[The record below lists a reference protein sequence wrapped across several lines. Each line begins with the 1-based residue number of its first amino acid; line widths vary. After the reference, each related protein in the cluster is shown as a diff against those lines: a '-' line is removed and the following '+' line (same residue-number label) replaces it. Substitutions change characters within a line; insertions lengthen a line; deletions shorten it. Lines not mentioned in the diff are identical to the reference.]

1 MAGPVKGQFGA
12 EEITLEDAATETTL
26 LKMLS
31 VLQSQNK
38 SKSGGGAAS
47 SEKDLMSL
55 AKATGKT
62 TKELEDFED
71 QIEETSG
78 ALSRGFGHVLG
89 AVQGMAYEFMG
100 GSTSI
105 SDFSQHITGALG
117 AIPVLGPLVGGSLQL
132 LVGVVDNNIQT
143 FREMSQVGVDFG
155 DSIFGAKL
163 AATQAGL
170 SLETFNG
177 VVSQNSQGLALFA
190 GSAGEGAKR
199 FAQISGQMQKEFG
212 PKFSKLGMTM
222 EETAEYTADYLEMQT
237 SLGRSQR
244 MSNREVVQNAA
255 AMTEQVDLLAR
266 VTGKRRDQI
275 MEEIKGNQADKRLKL
290 IFNMMDEGAKK
301 NLNGV
306 LTMLGDA
313 SPGMKDAIAEMVA
326 TGGVP
331 LNAMGQDL
339 IRLNPNLA
347 KMSVGLKNG
356 TVTQDEFMAEIRK
369 TAEMADNLTDAQK
382 EQYSLLAAQ
391 GSEIGAATLEVIGL
405 KNAGK
410 GLSEEQQKQKDAEK
424 SRSKEI
430 ADFERIVQEAKNKI
444 MDALITSGLFDTV
457 ANILG
462 DFTKFLSSEDGI
474 KKIEGFAKSLSETF
488 SGLLTAFKEGNLM
501 KYVSD
506 LIGTGLSGLGGMIGG
521 VFSKLFGGGETKQ
534 EGPPGTSGAGASSGA
549 GAGAGMFVGLDGAL
563 EKLAGMVAVGGAVY
577 LAVKGFQV
585 LLRGFAGPQI
595 ILGAATLAG
604 LLIGTG
610 AAIALAGKG
619 ILSAGDG
626 VEKVASGVERMAA
639 VKDTANLKDIAA
651 ALGSLGTAMLK
662 FAGAELI
669 SGIGSLFGGDN
680 VFDTMV
686 EGINKF
692 ALIDALAIQN
702 VADLAGTGLSDLGDA
717 MIKLAA
723 GGIIDSIGSFFG
735 ASSPFEKMVDGI
747 NEFANIDATAVQ
759 NLTDSSGG
767 LANLKSFADDLNA
780 DNVEDFAEAIG
791 KLAIQ
796 LAKLN
801 DELSKDNNGFKLG
814 TGVNAGTVLGGAG
827 GGGGVNSN
835 DMLIT
840 LMRKQ
845 VELTRSILD
854 KTGVGV

>member
-71 QIEETSG
+71 QIEETSS

-105 SDFSQHITGALG
+105 SDFSQHITGALS

-132 LVGVVDNNIQT
+132 LIGVVDNNIAT

-170 SLETFNG
+170 SLETFQG

-199 FAQISGQMQKEFG
+199 FAQISGQIQKEFG

-222 EETAEYTADYLEMQT
+222 EETAEFTADYIEMQT
-237 SLGRSQR
+237 NLGRSQR

-382 EQYSLLAAQ
+382 EQYSLLAAS
-391 GSEIGAATLEVIGL
+391 GSEIGSATLEVIGL

-410 GLSEEQQKQKDAEK
+410 GLSEEQVKQKEAEK

-430 ADFERIVQEAKNKI
+430 ADFERIVQESKNKI

-457 ANILG
+457 ATILG

-521 VFSKLFGGGETKQ
+521 VFSKLFGGGTEKQ
-534 EGPPGTSGAGASSGA
+534 EGPPGTSGAQSG
-549 GAGAGMFVGLDGAL
+549 GGVGGGAGMFVGLDGAL

-626 VEKVASGVERMAA
+626 VEKVAAGVERMAA

-662 FAGAELI
+662 FAGADLI

-767 LANLKSFADDLNA
+767 LANLKAFADDLNA

-791 KLAIQ
+791 KLAVQ

-814 TGVNAGTVLGGAG
+814 TGVNAGTVLGNSG
-827 GGGGVNSN
+827 GGSGVNSN
-835 DMLIT
+835 DMLIS
-840 LMRKQ
+840 LMRKNN
-845 VELTRSILD
+845 ELTRSILD
-854 KTGVGV
+854 KTGAGV

>member
-71 QIEETSG
+71 QIEETSS

-105 SDFSQHITGALG
+105 SDFSQHITGALS

-132 LVGVVDNNIQT
+132 LIGVVDNNIAT

-170 SLETFNG
+170 SLETFQG

-199 FAQISGQMQKEFG
+199 FAQISGQIQKEFG

-222 EETAEYTADYLEMQT
+222 EETAEFTADYIEMQT
-237 SLGRSQR
+237 NLGRSQR

-382 EQYSLLAAQ
+382 EQYSYLAAA
-391 GSEIGAATLEVIGL
+391 GSEIGSATLEVIGL

-410 GLSEEQQKQKDAEK
+410 GLSEEQVKQKEAEK

-430 ADFERIVQEAKNKI
+430 ADFERIVQESKNKI

-457 ANILG
+457 ATILG

-521 VFSKLFGGGETKQ
+521 VFSKLFGGGTEKQ
-534 EGPPGTSGAGASSGA
+534 EGPPGTSGAQSGGA
-549 GAGAGMFVGLDGAL
+549 GGGAGMFVGLDGAL

-626 VEKVASGVERMAA
+626 VEKVAAGVERMAA

-662 FAGAELI
+662 FAGADLI

-735 ASSPFEKMVDGI
+735 ASSPFEKMVNGI

-791 KLAIQ
+791 KLAVQ

-814 TGVNAGTVLGGAG
+814 TGVNAGTVLGNSGVG
-827 GGGGVNSN
+827 SGVNSN
-835 DMLIT
+835 DMLIS
-840 LMRKQ
+840 LMRRNN
-845 VELTRSILD
+845 ELTRSILD